1 MSNKLSHLPG
11 MKEISYP
18 RFAAFYNQM
27 MGQTLFRRMFDPMW
41 GGCDTAGQAH
51 GIVLE
56 IGAGGGQNFSFYEKR
71 RVVRGEA
78 VEPDEA
84 MLVSARRSLKDA
96 PVPIRLARAPVEA
109 LPFPD
114 VHFDSAVMT
123 LVFCSVRDPE
133 RGLREIWRVLKP
145 GGSLLLLEHV
155 RTQGKIA
162 AWIQDALVPL
172 TTRCMGNCHWNRDT
186 GAMVLETGF
195 VATQVQKKGGGLQ
208 PVLLLH
214 AMRPETR
221 EGDVPLP

>member
-1 MSNKLSHLPG
+1 MSNKPSHFPG

-18 RFAAFYNQM
+18 RFAACYNRM
-27 MGQTLFRRMFDPMW
+27 MRQSLVRRMFDPLRRE
-41 GGCDTAGQAH
+41 TAGQAH

-56 IGAGGGQNFSFYEKR
+56 IGADEGQNFSFYEKR
-71 RVVRGEA
+71 RVMRVEA

-84 MLVSARRSLKDA
+84 ILVSARRSLEDA
-96 PVPIRLARAPVEA
+96 PVPIRLTRTPVES

-114 VHFDSAVMT
+114 AHFDSAVVK
-123 LVFCSVRDPE
+123 LVFCSVRDPA

-155 RTQGKIA
+155 RAQGKIA

-186 GAMVLETGF
+186 EARVLETGF
-195 VATQVQKKGGGLQ
+195 VATQVQKKGRGLQ

-214 AMRPETR
+214 AIHPQTR

>member
-1 MSNKLSHLPG
+1 

-18 RFAAFYNQM
+18 RFAACYNRM
-27 MGQTLFRRMFDPMW
+27 MRQSLVRRMFDPLRRE
-41 GGCDTAGQAH
+41 TAGQAH

-56 IGAGGGQNFSFYEKR
+56 IGAGGGQNFSFYKKR
-71 RVVRGEA
+71 RVACVEA

-84 MLVSARRSLKDA
+84 MLASARRSLENA

-114 VHFDSAVMT
+114 AHFDSAVVT

-155 RTQGKIA
+155 RAQVKIA

-172 TTRCMGNCHWNRDT
+172 STRCMGNCHWNRDT

-208 PVLLLH
+208 PVLLMH

-221 EGDVPLP
+221 EGDVPHP